1 MNVIQNQY
9 IILKLNFIF
18 INLGSSIATSLIQ
31 AESKIKHI
39 GLYEITV
46 DKFRILPI
54 KLESVRPFIYNQ
66 FELKQFSDKIN
77 KFPTKIKKKIKK

>member
-1 MNVIQNQY
+1 MD
-9 IILKLNFIF
+9 FIF
-18 INLGSSIATSLIQ
+18 INLGCSIATSLIQ

-39 GLYEITV
+39 GLCEITG

-66 FELKQFSDKIN
+66 FKLKQYSDKN
-77 KFPTKIKKKIKK
+77 